1 MDLDQ
6 VKLNEFVGKF
16 VADFGAALH
25 APTIILG
32 EKLGLYKAM
41 AGAGELSA
49 QELASKTGTRERYV
63 QEWLASQA
71 AAGYAMYNPKT
82 GKYWLTPEQAFT
94 LADDSS
100 PAYLPGAFYIASAI
114 FRDEPKVVDAFRT
127 GRGLGWHEHDG
138 YLFRGTEMFFRPG
151 YAANLVPSWLPSL
164 EGVVAKLE
172 RGANVADIGC
182 GHGASTIIMAQAYPN
197 SSFVGY
203 DYHELSIQTARKIA
217 ERKGLADR
225 IKFVVADAKAYPG
238 ENFDLV
244 TVFDALHDMG
254 DPTGAARHVCQSLN
268 PDGTWMIVEPMAN
281 ELTADNLNPVGR
293 IFYSASTMLC
303 TPASIS
309 QEVGL
314 ALGAQA
320 GDSQI
325 EKAVTAGG
333 FTRFRR
339 ATQTPFNRIFEARP

>member
-203 DYHELSIQTARKIA
+203 DYHEPLYSNREENCREERASGPDKVRGRRRK
-217 ERKGLADR
+217 
-225 IKFVVADAKAYPG
+225 
-238 ENFDLV
+238 
-244 TVFDALHDMG
+244 
-254 DPTGAARHVCQSLN
+254 SL
-268 PDGTWMIVEPMAN
+268 PWREFRSRD
-281 ELTADNLNPVGR
+281 
-293 IFYSASTMLC
+293 
-303 TPASIS
+303 
-309 QEVGL
+309 
-314 ALGAQA
+314 
-320 GDSQI
+320 
-325 EKAVTAGG
+325 
-333 FTRFRR
+333 RFRR
-339 ATQTPFNRIFEARP
+339 ASRYGRPHRSGKTCLPILEPGRNVDDRGTDGERVDCG